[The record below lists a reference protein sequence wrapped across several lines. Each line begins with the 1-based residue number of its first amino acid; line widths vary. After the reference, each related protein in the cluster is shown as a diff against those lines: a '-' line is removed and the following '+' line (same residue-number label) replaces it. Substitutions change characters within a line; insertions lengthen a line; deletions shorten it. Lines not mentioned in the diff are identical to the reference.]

1 MIEHLY
7 ATPVYSSMVVDY
19 QTINYHIDKVMDKLK
34 FYSLDT
40 WGKTHLISIDFTK
53 KSSEDFNII
62 KDLRLKKLE
71 KEIDN
76 HVKEYCDEI
85 GFTYSK
91 YKMTSWFSKFENG
104 SYAHIHN
111 HGDSDISGV
120 YYYKTNGDDGKFFFE
135 SPNDHLS
142 TSRIYKHRGVRWEY
156 IPHCGKIIL
165 FPGWLRHGVET
176 NNTDNTRISI
186 SFNIKFEF

>member
-53 KSSEDFNII
+53 KSSKDFNII

-91 YKMTSWFSKFENG
+91 YKMNSWFSKFENG

-135 SPNDHLS
+135 SPNDHLT

-165 FPGWLRHGVET
+165 FPGWLRHGVQT

>member
-1 MIEHLY
+1 VIEHLY

-135 SPNDHLS
+135 SPNVHLT
-142 TSRIYKHRGVRWEY
+142 TSRIYNHRGVRWEY